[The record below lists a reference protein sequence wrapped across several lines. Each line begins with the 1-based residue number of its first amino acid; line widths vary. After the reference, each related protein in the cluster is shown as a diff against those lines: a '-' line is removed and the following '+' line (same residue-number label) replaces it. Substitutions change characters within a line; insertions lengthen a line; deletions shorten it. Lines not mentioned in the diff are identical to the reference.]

1 MTKSRFA
8 EPVQIKFLNGRAMVQ
23 NVREAAQM
31 LFDVRWP
38 KGGPK
43 YRKAVETCLQ
53 LLDRKHGHV
62 LEGKAAFIAAAEEAG
77 ILIEGGE
84 VEPPGGVK

>member
-1 MTKSRFA
+1 MANSRFS
-8 EPVQIKFLNGRAMVQ
+8 EPVQIKFRNGPAMVQ

-43 YRKAVETCLQ
+43 YREAVQTCLQ
-53 LLDRKHGHV
+53 LLDRKHGHASD
-62 LEGKAAFIAAAEEAG
+62 GKAAFIEAAEEAG
-77 ILIEGGE
+77 ILIKGGE